1 LFAYLVNIRSFR
13 EMDQKSQDYRAK
25 AEECS
30 QVVPKPEETLKAM
43 VVGLRQ
49 RHGRSMLAAAS
60 VFRDMAERV
69 VLDPDG
75 AAELLECMLP
85 MLLAGQCEHPLR
97 YAHLLQEVSTA
108 SGLPMWRDERG
119 LGGCVFAGL
128 EADLPEGHDWAPEM
142 REVCPIMSEVRA
154 D

>member
-1 LFAYLVNIRSFR
+1 MSKNQR
-13 EMDQKSQDYRAK
+13 KT
-25 AEECS
+25 AEELS

-49 RHGRSMLAAAS
+49 RHGRSVLAAAS

-69 VLDPDG
+69 VLDPGG

-85 MLLAGQCEHPLR
+85 MLMAGQREHPLR

-128 EADLPEGHDWAPEM
+128 EADLPEGPDWAPEM